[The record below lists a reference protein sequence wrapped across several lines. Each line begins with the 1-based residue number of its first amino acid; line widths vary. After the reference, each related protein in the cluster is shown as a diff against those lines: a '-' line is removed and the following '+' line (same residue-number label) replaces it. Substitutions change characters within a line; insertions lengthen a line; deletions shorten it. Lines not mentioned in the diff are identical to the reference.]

1 MLDLFILLVIAWS
14 LFSGWRAG
22 LVREI
27 SSTVGYLVG
36 LFIAATCYA
45 SFGSYLS
52 VSGSRSAMFTSLIA
66 FALLWILVPVVLGFV
81 ANLLTRTLRGLH
93 LGWLNSTLG
102 AAVSLVKFSILLGCL
117 LSAMSA
123 LGILNEERTAS
134 SRLYAPFR
142 SVFSAAVDQVI
153 PHANSTAPAD
163 TTDTD
168 TTWIEVHAQ
177 DGTKK

>member
-1 MLDLFILLVIAWS
+1 
-14 LFSGWRAG
+14 
-22 LVREI
+22 
-27 SSTVGYLVG
+27 
-36 LFIAATCYA
+36 
-45 SFGSYLS
+45 
-52 VSGSRSAMFTSLIA
+52 MFTSLIA

-123 LGILNEERTAS
+123 LGILNEERMAS

-153 PHANSTAPAD
+153 PHATHTAAPAD
-163 TTDTD
+163 TTGTD
-168 TTWIEVHAQ
+168 TTWIEV
-177 DGTKK
+177 

>member
-52 VSGSRSAMFTSLIA
+52 VSGSRSEMFTSLIA
-66 FALLWILVPVVLGFV
+66 FALLWILVPIVLGFV

-102 AAVSLVKFSILLGCL
+102 AAVSLLKFSILLGCL

-153 PHANSTAPAD
+153 PHATHATHTAAPAD
-163 TTDTD
+163 TTGTD
-168 TTWIEVHAQ
+168 TTWIEV
-177 DGTKK
+177 